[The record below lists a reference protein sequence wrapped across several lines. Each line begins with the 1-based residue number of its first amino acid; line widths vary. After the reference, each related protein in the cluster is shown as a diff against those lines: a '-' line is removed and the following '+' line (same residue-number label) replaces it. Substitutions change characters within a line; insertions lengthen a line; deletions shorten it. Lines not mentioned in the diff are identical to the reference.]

1 MKRSPQAPKVAI
13 NSRERIKYIYVTKL
27 GSLQNKRQ
35 NQQLGSSRGYSGEK
49 KPSKNNERKQQ
60 WNSVSMKQKD
70 KRS

>member
-35 NQQLGSSRGYSGEK
+35 NQTTGSSKGCSGG
-49 KPSKNNERKQQ
+49 KNQAKTMKG
-60 WNSVSMKQKD
+60 NSNGTRFQ
-70 KRS
+70 